1 MLISS
6 NAGLWIPDKR
16 WQGSLMAAVATPLC
30 LILADSRFWFFCAPG
45 QGYGQ
50 LLDPIRTLPT
60 GPATG
65 LPIC

>member
-1 MLISS
+1 
-6 NAGLWIPDKR
+6 
-16 WQGSLMAAVATPLC
+16 MAAVATPLC

-50 LLDPIRTLPT
+50 LLDPIKILPT